1 MYICIYIYICIY
13 ATLYTNTSHTYIC
26 IHACMHAYIQT
37 YTNHAIS
44 EQAFPYPRL
53 DLTWVMVTTPAQQ
66 VISDKVAV
74 GTAGVQAEGECLRL
88 AIGLCLT
95 HPPPREMT

>member
-1 MYICIYIYICIY
+1 
-13 ATLYTNTSHTYIC
+13 
-26 IHACMHAYIQT
+26 MHAYIQT

-74 GTAGVQAEGECLRL
+74 GKAGVQAEGE
-88 AIGLCLT
+88 
-95 HPPPREMT
+95 